1 MTGLYV
7 CLNRGDVDPKSQQVY
22 CFHSTFF
29 FSVLVIVQKKN
40 INELNILLYGILGSG
55 VQRQLD
61 VLLCPLLLITYFYAL
76 KMLVS

>member
-1 MTGLYV
+1 MWTQSR
-7 CLNRGDVDPKSQQVY
+7 NRFIVFVV
-22 CFHSTFF
+22 HIF

-61 VLLCPLLLITYFYAL
+61 VLSCPLLLTTYFYAL